1 MSRSRVVTFIVVCG
15 LAVALAVGTVI
26 RGTQQA
32 KSQRRPTAASAQDQ
46 VLQFGTVRSAP
57 HVVFRSTAFGP
68 TYGRLAVVPLDRPD
82 GPRAVG
88 PVSCERVYATRKRG
102 LCLTTSGGVVP
113 TYHAVTL
120 NAALS
125 PLTKVTLS
133 GGPSRA
139 RLSPDSNLVAVTVFV
154 AGHSYLQS
162 GFSTLTT
169 VRTALTGRLLA
180 NLEDFRV
187 IRDGKPYRSVDLNV
201 WGVTF
206 VDSDRFFAT
215 AASRGKTWLVEG
227 SLAARELR
235 TIRENAECPSVS
247 PDGTRIAYKHRI
259 GLVRWRLHVLDLTS
273 GRDVELAES
282 RSVDDQVEWLDGDR
296 ILYGLPREGTAETD
310 VWVVPADGTG
320 SPAVYIP
327 YAWSPSV
334 VR

>member
-15 LAVALAVGTVI
+15 LALALAVGTVM

-46 VLQFGTVRSAP
+46 VLHLGTVRSGP

-68 TYGRLAVVPLDRPD
+68 TYGRLAAVPLDRPG

-88 PVSCERVYATRKRG
+88 PMSCERVYATRKRA
-102 LCLTTSGGVVP
+102 LCLTNSGGVLP
-113 TYHAVTL
+113 TYHAVVL
-120 NAALS
+120 DAGLS
-125 PLTKVTLS
+125 PTRKVSLS

-139 RLSPDSNLVAVTVFV
+139 RLSPDSDLFAVTVFV
-154 AGHSYLQS
+154 AGHSYTDG

-169 VRTALTGRLLA
+169 VSNALTGEQLA
-180 NLEDFRV
+180 NIEDFRV
-187 IRDGKPYRSVDLNV
+187 IRDGKPYRSADLNM

-227 SLAARELR
+227 SLSARELR

-247 PDGTRIAYKHRI
+247 PDGTRIAYKYRI
-259 GLVRWRLHVLDLTS
+259 DGVRWRLHVLNLTT

-282 RSVDDQVEWLDGDR
+282 RSVDDQVEWLDKKR
-296 ILYGLPREGTAETD
+296 LLYGLPREGSAETD

-320 SPAVYIP
+320 SPAVFIP

>member
-1 MSRSRVVTFIVVCG
+1 
-15 LAVALAVGTVI
+15 
-26 RGTQQA
+26 
-32 KSQRRPTAASAQDQ
+32 
-46 VLQFGTVRSAP
+46 VL
-57 HVVFRSTAFGP
+57 
-68 TYGRLAVVPLDRPD
+68 
-82 GPRAVG
+82 
-88 PVSCERVYATRKRG
+88 
-102 LCLTTSGGVVP
+102 P
-113 TYHAVTL
+113 TYHAVVL
-120 NAALS
+120 DAALS
-125 PLTKVTLS
+125 PVRKVSLS

-139 RLSPDSNLVAVTVFV
+139 RLSPDSDLFAVTVFV

-169 VRTALTGRLLA
+169 VSNALTGKLLA

-187 IRDGKPYRSVDLNV
+187 VRDGKPYRSVDLNM

-227 SLAARELR
+227 SLSARELR

-259 GLVRWRLHVLDLTS
+259 GLVRWRLHVLDLKT
-273 GRDVELAES
+273 GRDVELTES

-296 ILYGLPREGTAETD
+296 ILYGLPREGSAETD

-320 SPAVYIP
+320 SPAVFIP

-334 VR
+334 VH